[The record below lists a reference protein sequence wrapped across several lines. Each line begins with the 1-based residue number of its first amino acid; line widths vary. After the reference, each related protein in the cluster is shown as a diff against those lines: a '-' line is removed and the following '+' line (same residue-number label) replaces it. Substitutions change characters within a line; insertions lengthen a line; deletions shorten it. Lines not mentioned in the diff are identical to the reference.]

1 MKITKTTKFN
11 AVVTLGLQKGYSKE
25 TWTKAQVICT
35 LQEAQKTLSDSEAI
49 YLSAAVSDCQ
59 IVLNDQ
65 NEPSVKLEFINYPK
79 FPLKEQ
85 IFKEKVKEL
94 TENLMKRLE
103 QNRVVIIFH
112 DELLM
117 LEVDSDKTD
126 QGIL

>member
-25 TWTKAQVICT
+25 TWTKAQVIRN
-35 LQEAQKTLSDSEAI
+35 LQKVQKTLSDSEAI
-49 YLSAAVSDCQ
+49 YLSAAVSVCQ
-59 IVLNDQ
+59 IVLNGQ

-79 FPLKEQ
+79 FPLRVQ
-85 IFKEKVKEL
+85 IFKEKVKEI
-94 TENLMKRLE
+94 TEHLMQRLE

-117 LEVDSDKTD
+117 LEEDGDKID
-126 QGIL
+126 DGVK